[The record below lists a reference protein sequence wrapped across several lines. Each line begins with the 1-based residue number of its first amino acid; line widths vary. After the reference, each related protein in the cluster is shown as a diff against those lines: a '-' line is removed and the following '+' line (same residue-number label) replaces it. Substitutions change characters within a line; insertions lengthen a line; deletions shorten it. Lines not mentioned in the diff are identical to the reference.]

1 MAFGIVRVTMRARS
15 SATIASTVDAMVER
29 SPAALARTK
38 ETRRSLRAIAVLAL
52 KWKTL
57 PEQL

>member
-1 MAFGIVRVTMRARS
+1 MAARAFLR
-15 SATIASTVDAMVER
+15 TIASTVDAMVER